1 MVTCS
6 SQVQS
11 KYIQNVR
18 TKYEYKGHLTKH
30 LVCPSAPLG
39 EVVHVRL
46 DLVLGDLLL
55 ALVLKSLLEEGF
67 LDGVSLSR
75 GQTGL
80 KSCSCHNSIMAAD
93 LMLINITLCCCCCF
107 VFKFNLFCG
116 KGDNNVFP

>member
-46 DLVLGDLLL
+46 DLVLGDLLG
-55 ALVLKSLLEEGF
+55 LVLEEGF
-67 LDGVSLSR
+67 LDGVVSSA
-75 GQTGL
+75 GAEL
-80 KSCSCHNSIMAAD
+80 KLGYYCTAN
-93 LMLINITLCCCCCF
+93 LTWRLVFVNIAHCVVVASSGKRSTFSVERVTL
-107 VFKFNLFCG
+107 V
-116 KGDNNVFP
+116 KGDTDF